1 MTTREEIFAH
11 LEQLLVEHFELDRG
25 KITLEAKLYDDLNI
39 DSIDPVD
46 LMVELKNYT
55 GRKIDPDIFKQIR
68 TIDDDVSAVIALM
81 SR

>member
-11 LEQLLVEHFELDRG
+11 LEQLLVEHFELDRE
-25 KITLEAKLYDDLNI
+25 KITLQAKLYDDLDI
-39 DSIDPVD
+39 DSIDAVD

-68 TIDDDVSAVIALM
+68 TIDDVVSAVFDLM
-81 SR
+81 NR